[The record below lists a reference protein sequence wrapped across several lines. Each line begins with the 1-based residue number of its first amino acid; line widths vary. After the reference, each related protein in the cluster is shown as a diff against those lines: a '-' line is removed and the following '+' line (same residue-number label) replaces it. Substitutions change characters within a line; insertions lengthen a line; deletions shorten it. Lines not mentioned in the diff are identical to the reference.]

1 MNLEHIQ
8 QQVSRDLKI
17 DQLHLDSA
25 AACVPILH
33 SKYLQMFTE
42 AQLNCLKLQAEYDS
56 AYSDKYLY
64 YRNDYPVVLK
74 NKAEIDVLV
83 SGDSELQ
90 AKRLKLD
97 YEKTCA
103 NYLESV
109 IKQING
115 MSFLIRDCLKFKKF
129 ENGM

>member
-8 QQVSRDLKI
+8 QQVARDLKI
-17 DQLHLDSA
+17 DQNHLDSA
-25 AACVPILH
+25 AANVPILH
-33 SKYLQMFTE
+33 SKYLQLFTE
-42 AQLNCLKLQAEYDS
+42 SQLLCIKLQSEYDAEYK
-56 AYSDKYLY
+56 DKYLY

-74 NKAEIDVLV
+74 NKAEIEVLI
-83 SGDSELQ
+83 SGDTEIQ
-90 AKRLKLD
+90 AMKLKLD

-103 NYLESV
+103 NYLEAV

-115 MSFLIRDCLKFKKF
+115 MSFLIRDCLEFKKF